1 MNRLPRNG
9 MLWSSGTPDAVSV
22 NSSLMRPPSAIIAP
36 RKRGKVCPRKTGA
49 LSAAVDAVIAA
60 NPEVADKVREGK
72 VQAAGAL
79 IGEVMK
85 QMKGQADAAKAR
97 ELILTKLGAS

>member
-1 MNRLPRNG
+1 M
-9 MLWSSGTPDAVSV
+9 V
-22 NSSLMRPPSAIIAP
+22 NDD
-36 RKRGKVCPRKTGA
+36 GA